1 MLSVEFSLFNIKQQ
15 ARRNSPLI
23 AGAALPSK
31 MSQTSFSIR
40 EGAINNS
47 YSFEERKDCFIFYY
61 GEGKSSSRPNF
72 KGPS

>member
-31 MSQTSFSIR
+31 MSQTSFSLQ

-47 YSFEERKDCFIFYY
+47 YFWGEERLFHIFLWR
-61 GEGKSSSRPNF
+61 G
-72 KGPS
+72 